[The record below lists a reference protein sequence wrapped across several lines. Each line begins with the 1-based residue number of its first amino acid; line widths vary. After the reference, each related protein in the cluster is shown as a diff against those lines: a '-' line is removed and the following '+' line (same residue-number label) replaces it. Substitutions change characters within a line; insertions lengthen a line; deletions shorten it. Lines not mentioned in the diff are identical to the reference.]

1 MVNSRYIT
9 AEDIDMFYTGAAQHP
24 FMLHGDLLE
33 LTKTAGTT
41 ATSVTGVL
49 NKVYG
54 ALIWAQLNQEANVF
68 GMLPKS
74 TWIRSGWRVKTA
86 MGTSVDTDLSLSET
100 SALPNSVYPTLELVS
115 MTPKIQV
122 LPFDVTDVV
131 EALSSVSADDIWG
144 AAHQIRAEI
153 GTEFVKLLNQQLT
166 HIVAETNQS
175 ATGDTRGNS
184 FETIDRIVSKTS
196 EVGFSTSYEKVYGI
210 DKTSKPWANAYV
222 DDASA
227 GRDLTDGLV
236 RKLLMNTRKRGA
248 NTNVLL
254 TGYDTYASLLGMYM
268 SFVRYRP
275 MSETKAQFGV
285 GGVQSA
291 NGLETGINIASLY
304 DIPLVQSVDVG
315 VSSQG
320 TIANIYA
327 LDTTD
332 PEGYGYPRL
341 GLSIL
346 RPSEYFETRDYVL
359 LNKFVVRGVY
369 RMVGELTGRFLFGQG
384 KLRDIK

>member
-1 MVNSRYIT
+1 MSANGRYVT

-24 FMLHGDLLE
+24 FILHGDLLE

-41 ATSVTGVL
+41 STAVTGIL

-68 GMLPKS
+68 GMLPKN

-86 MGTSVDTDLSLSET
+86 MGTSIDTDLSLSET
-100 SALPNSVYPTLELVS
+100 SGLPNAVYPAIELVS
-115 MTPKIQV
+115 MAPKIQV

-153 GTEFVKLLNQQLT
+153 GTEFVKLLNMQLT
-166 HIVAETNQS
+166 HKVAETNQS
-175 ATGDTRGNS
+175 SADTRNGS
-184 FETIDRIVSKTS
+184 FETIDRVISKTS
-196 EVGFSTSYEKVYGI
+196 EQGFSTAYESVYGI
-210 DKTSKPWANAYV
+210 DKTSKAWANAYV
-222 DDASA
+222 NDASA
-227 GRDLTDGLV
+227 NRDLTDSLV
-236 RKLLMNTRKRGA
+236 RTLLMNTRKRGA

-275 MSETKAQFGV
+275 MTETKAQFGV
-285 GGVQSA
+285 GGLQTA
-291 NGLETGINIASLY
+291 AGLETGINLASLY
-304 DIPLVQSVDVG
+304 DIPLVQSVDVAADTG
-315 VSSQG
+315 GISR
-320 TIANIYA
+320 IYA
-327 LDTTD
+327 MDTSD

-341 GLSIL
+341 GISIL
-346 RPSEYFETRDYVL
+346 RPTEYFETRDYVL

-369 RMVGELTGRFLFGQG
+369 RIVGELTGRFLYGQG
-384 KLRDIK
+384 KLRDLK

>member
-1 MVNSRYIT
+1 MDSRYIT
-9 AEDIDMFYTGAAQHP
+9 AEDIEMFYTGAAQHP

-41 ATSVTGVL
+41 TTAVTGVL

-54 ALIWAQLNQEANVF
+54 ALIWAQLNQEANAF
-68 GMLPKS
+68 GMLPKT

-100 SALPNSVYPTLELVS
+100 SGLPNAVYPTLALVS

-131 EALSSVSADDIWG
+131 EALASVSADDIWG
-144 AAHQIRAEI
+144 AAHQIRAEV

-166 HIVAETNQS
+166 HKVAETNQS
-175 ATGDTRGNS
+175 SADTRNTS
-184 FETIDRIVSKTS
+184 FETIDRVISKTS
-196 EVGFSTSYEKVYGI
+196 EQGFSTAYESVYGL
-210 DKTSKPWANAYV
+210 DKTTATWANAYV
-222 DDASA
+222 NDSA
-227 GRDLTDGLV
+227 TARDLTDSLV
-236 RKLLMNTRKRGA
+236 RTLLMNTRKRGA
-248 NTNVLL
+248 NTNVML

-275 MSETKAQFGV
+275 MTEAKAQFGV
-285 GGVQSA
+285 GGIQTA

-304 DIPLVQSVDVG
+304 DIPLVQTVDCPAG
-315 VSSQG
+315 VTGSIS
-320 TIANIYA
+320 NIYA
-327 LDTTD
+327 IDMSD

-341 GLSIL
+341 GISIL
-346 RPSEYFETRDYVL
+346 RPTEYFETRDYVL

-369 RMVGELTGRFLFGQG
+369 RIVGELAGRFLYGQG